1 MKNLV
6 KTIISITI
14 FSIAMGYMEAA
25 VVVYLRKLFYPQG
38 FDFPL
43 VQMSVDITV
52 VEIWREAATI
62 IMLILIG
69 IIAGKNS
76 LQRFSFFIY
85 CFAVWDIFYYLF
97 LKIIL
102 DWPLSL
108 LTWDILF
115 LIPVPW
121 VGPIITPVI
130 VSFTMILLT
139 LIAVVLDEK
148 DYSPSF
154 SLPVWLLLLSGAL
167 IIIYSFVYDYFSFL
181 NEKEYT
187 SAIWKL
193 NSEYEAFSDLT
204 DYVPGKFNWFL
215 FIIGEITI
223 LGAIILFVFQTI
235 KKQPA
240 K

>member
-1 MKNLV
+1 MNTLV
-6 KTIISITI
+6 KTISFITL

-25 VVVYLRKLFYPQG
+25 VVVYLRELFYPTG

-52 VEIWREAATI
+52 VEISREAATI

-69 IIAGKNS
+69 TIAGKNS

-102 DWPLSL
+102 NWPLSL

-121 VGPIITPVI
+121 VGPVITPVI
-130 VSFTMILLT
+130 VSLTMILLT
-139 LIAVVLDEK
+139 LIVVVFDEK
-148 DYSPSF
+148 GYSPSF

-181 NEKEYT
+181 KEKEYS

-193 NSEYEAFSDLT
+193 NSDNDAVTDLT
-204 DYVPGKFNWFL
+204 DYFPKKFNWFL
-215 FIIGEITI
+215 FIFGEITL
-223 LGAIILFVFQTI
+223 LGAIILFVYETI
-235 KKQPA
+235 KKKPV